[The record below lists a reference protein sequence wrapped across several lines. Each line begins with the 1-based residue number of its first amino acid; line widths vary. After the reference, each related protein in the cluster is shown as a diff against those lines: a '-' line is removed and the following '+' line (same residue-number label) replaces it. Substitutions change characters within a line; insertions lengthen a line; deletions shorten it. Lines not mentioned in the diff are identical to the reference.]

1 VSPDLAVVLSLLA
14 AAAVMFVIVGMSMS
28 AALPLT
34 CVITLDEALA
44 GSSDAGLFGGTP
56 FGAPTTVVVPGSS
69 YFGDFVRI
77 GVPFAP
83 LMLLVAEQLV
93 PLVLPLQ

>member
-1 VSPDLAVVLSLLA
+1 VSPDLAVVLALLA
-14 AAAVMFVIVGMSMS
+14 AAAAMFVIVGLSMS

-34 CVITLDEALA
+34 RVITLDEALA
-44 GSSDAGLFGGTP
+44 GFSDAGLFSGTP
-56 FGAPTTVVVPGSS
+56 FGAPTLVVVPGSS
-69 YFGDFVRI
+69 SFGDFVRI

-83 LMLLVAEQLV
+83 LVLVVAELLV

>member
-1 VSPDLAVVLSLLA
+1 MSPDLAVVLALLA
-14 AAAVMFVIVGMSMS
+14 AAAAMFVIVGLSMS

-34 CVITLDEALA
+34 RVITLDEALA
-44 GSSDAGLFGGTP
+44 GFSDAGLFSGTP
-56 FGAPTTVVVPGSS
+56 LPTLVVVPGSS
-69 YFGDFVRI
+69 SFGDFVRI

-83 LMLLVAEQLV
+83 LVLLVAELLV